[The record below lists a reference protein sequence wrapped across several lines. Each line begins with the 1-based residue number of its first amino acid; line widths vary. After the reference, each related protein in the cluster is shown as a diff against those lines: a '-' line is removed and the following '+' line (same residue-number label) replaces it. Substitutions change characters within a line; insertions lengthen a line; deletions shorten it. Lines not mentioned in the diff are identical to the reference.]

1 MLEKAEQR
9 SRALGITNASKFP
22 LAECTLTSE
31 ATPAATTKTTS
42 SSTSTSASAS
52 APTES
57 SASNSAAG
65 KVVVLDKAT
74 LSASPTKPLRHYA
87 AVNKENLE
95 MGIEINITSAQPIGV
110 SFFSAVFILFHM
122 HFALRFRTV
131 DVFALC
137 LCLGILLQLCLSLPL
152 FLTLS
157 LCLHACVFF
166 LCLYFYARC
175 RHV

>member
-22 LAECTLTSE
+22 LAECTVTSE
-31 ATPAATTKTTS
+31 ATPAATTTTS
-42 SSTSTSASAS
+42 SVPKASSVAS
-52 APTES
+52 
-57 SASNSAAG
+57 SAAG
-65 KVVVLDKAT
+65 KVVILDKAT

-110 SFFSAVFILFHM
+110 SFFLCRFYFFFTCISL
-122 HFALRFRTV
+122 ALLYGGCFC
-131 DVFALC
+131 AC
-137 LCLGILLQLCLSLPL
+137 LCLGILLQLSRSLSL
-152 FLTLS
+152 S
-157 LCLHACVFF
+157 RSRSVCVRVCVCLAVC

-175 RHV
+175 RYV